1 MNKIISNFRNENFFG
16 KYEMLTTCVMM
27 PISGLI
33 IGSEN
38 VSKTLQLH
46 KKYEPFYNKD
56 LGSFTMT
63 TVVIVSMSFF
73 GGYILGC
80 ISGMFWPVTGF
91 LYCYDKYTKYKA
103 NRS

>member
-38 VSKTLQLH
+38 ASKNLQLY

-56 LGSFTMT
+56 LGNFTMT
-63 TVVIVSMSFF
+63 TVLVSTSFLGGFLLGYMS
-73 GGYILGC
+73 GI
-80 ISGMFWPVTGF
+80 IWPVTGF